1 MQSGIVSEK
10 NKSNKNQGSHWNDM
24 IKIQDFSVPISQP
37 ILFVQS
43 YHKDKCNDHFISTQD
58 LE

>member
-1 MQSGIVSEK
+1 
-10 NKSNKNQGSHWNDM
+10 M